1 LNFEL
6 FSTDTAYCRRRT
18 PLGEFIIFWVL
29 HQGRPQIVRV
39 LLAGATSSPEK
50 AFKSALLTARD
61 ATCPE
66 ITAIADGMEAF
77 LDGTAITLSLDSVLL
92 DHCSPFQQQVLRAE
106 HGIPRGQ
113 VSTYQLL
120 AAFIGRPA
128 AARAVGTALANNPFP
143 IIIPCHRAIRSD
155 RTLGGFQG
163 GLPMKRALLEKE
175 GITFDSSGRVQVD
188 SFCYSSPLNSQL
200 TKP

>member
-1 LNFEL
+1 M
-6 FSTDTAYCRRRT
+6 
-18 PLGEFIIFWVL
+18 
-29 HQGRPQIVRV
+29 RV
-39 LLAGATSSPEK
+39 LLAGPTSSPEK
-50 AFKSALLTARD
+50 NFPAVLKTARE

-66 ITAIADGMEAF
+66 ITAIADDMEAF
-77 LDGTAITLSLDSVLL
+77 LDGEAITFSLDSVLL

-120 AAFIGRPA
+120 AAFIGRPS
-128 AARAVGTALANNPFP
+128 AARAVGAALATNPFP
-143 IIIPCHRAIRSD
+143 IIVPCHRAIRSD

-175 GITFDSSGRVQVD
+175 GITFDSSGRLQVD
-188 SFCYSSPLNSQL
+188 SFFYS
-200 TKP
+200 